1 MDDYENWRER
11 QRAARESWR
20 AVHQGEEGEATPSA
34 IRPPLFLISF
44 VGVMVLLAMYVFL
57 GGG

>member
-1 MDDYENWRER
+1 MKDYENWRQR

-20 AVHQGEEGEATPSA
+20 AVNQIPEEEASSFS
-34 IRPPLFLISF
+34 PPLFLISF
-44 VGVMVLLAMYVFL
+44 VGVMVILAAYVFL